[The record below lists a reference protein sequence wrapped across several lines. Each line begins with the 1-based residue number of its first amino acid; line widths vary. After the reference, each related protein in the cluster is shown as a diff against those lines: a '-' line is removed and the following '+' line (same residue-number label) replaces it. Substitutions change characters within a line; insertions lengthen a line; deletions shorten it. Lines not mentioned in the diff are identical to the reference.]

1 MADPLIA
8 MYELAGQF
16 WTLLAIMIGMV
27 VLSVLH
33 VLASA
38 ARNERHL
45 HDLRV
50 RVNSLRKLR
59 LEQLRDMAQNQSA
72 DIEVVD
78 EVEILSPSETNTRR
92 AA

>member
-1 MADPLIA
+1 MHD
-8 MYELAGQF
+8 LAGQF
-16 WTLLAIMIGMV
+16 WTLVAIVTGVV
-27 VLSVLH
+27 VLGILH

-38 ARNERHL
+38 ARNQLHL

-50 RVNSLRKLR
+50 RVNTLRRQR
-59 LEQLRDMAQNQSA
+59 LEQLRDLAQNQNA

-78 EVEILSPSETNTRR
+78 EFADVEIEEPPSKSRR

>member
-1 MADPLIA
+1 MHD
-8 MYELAGQF
+8 LAGQF
-16 WTLLAIMIGMV
+16 WTLLAIVTGIV
-27 VLSVLH
+27 VLGMLH

-38 ARNERHL
+38 ARNEVHL

-50 RVNSLRKLR
+50 RVNTLRRQR
-59 LEQLRDMAQNQSA
+59 LEQLRDLAQNQNA

-78 EVEILSPSETNTRR
+78 EFVDVEIEETPSKTRR

>member
-1 MADPLIA
+1 MHH
-8 MYELAGQF
+8 LAGQF
-16 WTLLAIMIGMV
+16 LTLLAIVTGIV
-27 VLSVLH
+27 VLGVLH

-38 ARNERHL
+38 ARNEVHL

-50 RVNSLRKLR
+50 RVNTLRRLR
-59 LEQLRDMAQNQSA
+59 IEQLRDLAQNQNA

-78 EVEILSPSETNTRR
+78 EFAEPVEPAAEQRR

>member
-1 MADPLIA
+1 MHD
-8 MYELAGQF
+8 LAGQF
-16 WTLLAIMIGMV
+16 WTLLAIVTGIV
-27 VLSVLH
+27 VLGMLH

-38 ARNERHL
+38 ARNEVHL

-50 RVNSLRKLR
+50 RVNTLRRQR
-59 LEQLRDMAQNQSA
+59 LEQLRDLAQNQNA

-78 EVEILSPSETNTRR
+78 EFADVEIEETPSKTRR